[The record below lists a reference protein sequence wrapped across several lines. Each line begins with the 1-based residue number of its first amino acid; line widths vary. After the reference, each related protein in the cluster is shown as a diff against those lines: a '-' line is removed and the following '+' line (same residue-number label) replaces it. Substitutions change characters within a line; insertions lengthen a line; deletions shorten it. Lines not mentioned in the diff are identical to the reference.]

1 MDSRIILNINKME
14 ELILQLKK
22 EIIEVLN
29 LEEVKPEDIDND
41 ASLFGEGLGLD
52 SIDALE
58 LIVLIEKN
66 YTHHGA
72 VAFGHYGKALYEV
85 FKYIGVPVED
95 INFNQPKGMMYPTEN
110 PFC

>member
-1 MDSRIILNINKME
+1 ME
-14 ELILQLKK
+14 ELVLKLKK

-41 ASLFGEGLGLD
+41 APLFGDGLGLD

-66 YTHHGA
+66 YA
-72 VAFGHYGKALYEV
+72 IKLKDPAKGKEI
-85 FKYIGVPVED
+85 FKSINVMADYIAK
-95 INFNQPKGMMYPTEN
+95 NRTK
-110 PFC
+110 